1 MVRVTQLQGSFA
13 TAGDTC
19 PTRTSGLAEVMAM
32 VMVVMMVVIIVTTTI
47 TAAKARPA
55 KMFISCK
62 PSKKH
67 GKK

>member
-1 MVRVTQLQGSFA
+1 
-13 TAGDTC
+13 
-19 PTRTSGLAEVMAM
+19 M

-62 PSKKH
+62 PPSKK
-67 GKK
+67 